1 MTTNELIKRMELMN
15 FKIKKETTIK
25 SKEIIII
32 FSDSVDSNGMIAWVA
47 QDEMFRIDNYF
58 LGFSKL
64 TISEKSIVFNTL
76 IEYAC
81 TPINER

>member
-15 FKIKKETTIK
+15 FKIKKETTI
-25 SKEIIII
+25 SKEIITI
-32 FSDSVDSNGMIAWVA
+32 FSDSVDGNGMIAWVA
-47 QDEMFRIDNYF
+47 QNEMFRIDNYF